1 MRRGIGAVALAS
13 LFVIAAAGPGWADP
27 AGQGLLF
34 HDGDVV
40 RTVVNSGAMPHG
52 GTDPFYVVTNP
63 AEGQLG
69 IAGTA
74 PGDAGYRGGAWAV
87 FLVTFVEGVDPY
99 LLTSDEAVMAAE
111 DAGDVTVVRNG
122 AADFRCPVQP

>member
-1 MRRGIGAVALAS
+1 MRKVIGAAALVAVVALAAPS
-13 LFVIAAAGPGWADP
+13 WAATGKGE
-27 AGQGLLF
+27 LF

-69 IAGTA
+69 IAATA
-74 PGDAGYRGGAWAV
+74 PGDPGYRGGAWAV
-87 FLVTFVEGVDPY
+87 SLVTFADGVDPY

-111 DAGDVTVVRNG
+111 SAGDVTVVRNG